1 MLAGFTF
8 YKWQC
13 WGTDVSP
20 ETTGPGPDSRMPP
33 DSSSGQS
40 DTGALTTLH
49 RLPKHHQ
56 VSALP
61 VQVHAVDNPSPV
73 ETGKATDVQLTK
85 ARQNG
90 GLNGSQNTDGAKGT
104 M

>member
-1 MLAGFTF
+1 
-8 YKWQC
+8 
-13 WGTDVSP
+13 
-20 ETTGPGPDSRMPP
+20 MPP

-49 RLPKHHQ
+49 RLPKHH
-56 VSALP
+56 
-61 VQVHAVDNPSPV
+61 QVHAVDNPSPV